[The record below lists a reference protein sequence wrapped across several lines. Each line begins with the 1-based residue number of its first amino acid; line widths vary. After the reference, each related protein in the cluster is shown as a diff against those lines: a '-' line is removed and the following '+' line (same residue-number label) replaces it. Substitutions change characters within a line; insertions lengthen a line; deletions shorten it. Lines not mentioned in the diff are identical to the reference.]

1 MFSASALDVIQAQYE
16 AGSKRIVIA
25 KKRLHPDFFLRS
37 TGLAGESLQ
46 KYVNYAGKI
55 AIYGGFSGYT
65 RKPLRDFRLKSKQGR
80 DVFFVPTLQEAID
93 RLER

>member
-37 TGLAGESLQ
+37 TGLAGEVLQ

-65 RKPLRDFRLKSKQGR
+65 RKPCVISDWKVSRAG
-80 DVFFVPTLQEAID
+80 TLFSSRPCRKPLIG
-93 RLER
+93 

>member
-65 RKPLRDFRLKSKQGR
+65 RKPLHDFILDSNQGR
-80 DVFFVPTLQEAID
+80 DVIFVPTLQEAID
-93 RLER
+93 RLKR